1 MGKRRL
7 QPRRKCAIEG
17 RDPGSQT
24 PPDTVKKARK
34 TAAISTKRRLRA
46 NAAGQAA
53 RGIGRAGKGPEEAPK
68 KFSG

>member
-7 QPRRKCAIEG
+7 QPRRKCAIKG

-34 TAAISTKRRLRA
+34 TAAISTKCRLRA

-53 RGIGRAGKGPEEAPK
+53 TGIGLPGKRPGEAPK
-68 KFSG
+68 KLSG